1 MNNPID
7 QVIRDEVVDPNSSFV
22 VEAPAGSGKT
32 TLLAKRILN
41 LLTVVDNPKE
51 IIAISFTNKAAGE
64 MHDTFLKEYEN
75 DGNQEVVKKIK
86 ARVKKLGW
94 NESFQNSLEIMTI
107 DSLASKITRQAPI
120 LSGSL
125 YKNVTDDP
133 HKIYE
138 SAVKETIR
146 DNAQLS
152 ELFPF
157 LNYDYQKI
165 EEYLID
171 LLKKRDQWKD
181 NIFEYKNMDPIDIE
195 NKTKA
200 YYAQETKMWVERLKI
215 LFDKDERSDVK
226 NILTYL
232 NPTFSQQED
241 KIAFWLNFRDLIM
254 TKGGKVGKR
263 FGPKE
268 GFEKDKEG
276 ELYKDKLLKLISNNY
291 SRNNILEDL
300 NNVLY
305 EEKITD
311 IFPTIMHSAS
321 ILLSELYIK
330 LQQQFNLRSEFD
342 YIQAVDNAID
352 TLKDTNVAI
361 LFDENVSHILID
373 EFQDTNNQQ
382 KEFLEL
388 LTQNFAGN
396 PKKSFFAVGDPM
408 QSIYRFRKAEVN
420 IFKGLQKNHKFGD
433 IELKVCELTVN
444 FRSNEKIINWLNT
457 EYKQVFSKKDDMD
470 KGLLKYHP
478 SNISPDTKNI
488 KGGGVQY
495 QIYKNKINDSYS
507 EQQEEARA
515 VYDKIKELR
524 DGNNDIEIAV
534 LVRARSHL
542 VSLLTKMRQDK
553 LVPIEATEIDS
564 IEYNQSF
571 QDILCLTKALYNL
584 NDRVSWIGIL
594 RAPWCGLKLEDL
606 TCLFEN
612 NTSTTAWEIINTTSI
627 TKDLSADGQKRLA
640 RIKNIIGNNIQY
652 RGRVAH
658 RFFIESIWRQLLG
671 VKTIEIS
678 DMQLID
684 KFLDLIDKSSSP
696 LSIDFETLNRL
707 TEDLHTDCQSNGN
720 NPVKF
725 YTIHKAKGKQFECV
739 IIPGLGRIP
748 KAEDHALISYDGEIL
763 SLNNNKNEE
772 DNLYNYHRSK
782 ELTRLQNEKIRLL
795 YVAITR
801 AKEDCYLIGTISEN
815 KKDELSI
822 PKNSFLKLLEPIINM
837 ENNKE
842 FDERISDTYEIFSP
856 KLRRLKSK
864 YFNRVLEIN
873 TQTPS
878 NKIVK
883 DSKISTDNIYTFT
896 GTLIHNYYEIVI
908 KKQLDI
914 NNLLSK
920 KLSYIYG
927 IFMGNGYKE
936 SEINTAIEVVKESLL
951 SLQKSKDG
959 QWIYQLHKDEGMEV
973 NYLHTID
980 DEIKILIP
988 DRTFIEDGIKWII
1001 DYKTVFNEQNKAL
1014 NLEIE
1019 AKTHAE
1025 QLNIYESLFDDDHP
1039 VQKAIYFVAQGKLV
1053 LI

>member
-1 MNNPID
+1 MNKPID
-7 QVIRDEVVDPNSSFV
+7 QETREEVIKPNSSFV
-22 VEAPAGSGKT
+22 VQAPAGSGKT
-32 TLLAKRILN
+32 TTLARRILQ
-41 LLTVVDNPKE
+41 LLTVVESPKE
-51 IIAISFTNKAAGE
+51 IIALSFTNKATAE
-64 MHDTFLKEYEN
+64 MHARVLKQYN
-75 DGNQEVVKKIK
+75 DPQNKKVVKKIVTR
-86 ARVKKLGW
+86 AKKLKW
-94 NESFQNSLEIMTI
+94 DEDFLDLLEIMTI

-120 LSGSL
+120 LSESL
-125 YKNVTDDP
+125 FMNIAEDS
-133 HKIYE
+133 HAIYE
-138 SAVKETIR
+138 AAVKETMR
-146 DNAQLS
+146 DNGPLA
-152 ELFPF
+152 ELFSF

-165 EEYLID
+165 EKQLIAQ
-171 LLKKRDQWKD
+171 LETREQWID
-181 NIFEYKNMDPIDIE
+181 TINYYKNNPDLIE
-195 NKTKA
+195 GKTKT
-200 YYAQETKMWVERLKI
+200 YYLNEMKGWVIKLRG
-215 LFDKDERSDVK
+215 LFKKDEIEDIK

-232 NPTFSQQED
+232 DSTFSQQEN
-241 KIAFWLNFRDLIM
+241 KIDFWLNFRDLIM

-268 GFEKDKEG
+268 GFSKSRVGKFYKE
-276 ELYKDKLLKLISNNY
+276 KLLNLLNFTH
-291 SRNNILEDL
+291 RNNILEDL
-300 NNVLY
+300 NNVIY
-305 EEKITD
+305 EEKIAD
-311 IFPTIMHSAS
+311 IFPTNIHNAS
-321 ILLSELYIK
+321 ILLSELYLK
-330 LQQQFNLRSEFD
+330 LQQQFNLRSELD
-342 YIQAVDNAID
+342 HTQVVENAII
-352 TLKDTNVAI
+352 TLQSTNVAI

-373 EFQDTNNQQ
+373 EFQDINEQQ
-382 KEFLEL
+382 NKFLKL
-388 LTQNFAGN
+388 LTQNFSGD
-396 PKKSFFAVGDPM
+396 PKKSFFTVGDPM
-408 QSIYRFRKAEVN
+408 QSIYRFRKAEVG
-420 IFKGLQKNHKFGD
+420 IFQDLKKTKLFGD
-433 IELKVCELTVN
+433 IRVKACDLKVN
-444 FRSNEKIINWLNT
+444 FRSNEKIIDWVN
-457 EYKQVFSKKDDMD
+457 EVFQKALGRIDNKN
-470 KGLLKYHP
+470 KGLIPYHP
-478 SNISPDTKNI
+478 SSMGPEKIAGD
-488 KGGGVQY
+488 GVHCH
-495 QIYKNKINDSYS
+495 ILKNKTKDSYT
-507 EQQEEARA
+507 EQKKEAH
-515 VYDKIKELR
+515 YIFHIIKKLKAKQK
-524 DGNNDIEIAV
+524 DIEIVV
-534 LVRARSHL
+534 LARNRSHL
-542 VSLLTKMRQDK
+542 SSLLTLMRKDSF
-553 LVPIEATEIDS
+553 PIEATEIDS
-564 IEYNQSF
+564 IEYNQTF

-584 NDRVSWIGIL
+584 NDKISWIGIL

-606 TCLFEN
+606 TCLFEAKTSETPWQILN
-612 NTSTTAWEIINTTSI
+612 NASI
-627 TKDLSADGQKRLA
+627 TKHLTSDGQKRLA
-640 RIKNIIGNNIQY
+640 CLKKVISKNIQF

-671 VKTIEIS
+671 FETMVDS
-678 DMQLID
+678 DDMKRID
-684 KFLDLIDKSSSP
+684 KFLDLIDQSSSP
-696 LSIDFETLNRL
+696 LSIDFEKLNRL
-707 TEDLHTDCQSNGN
+707 IEDLHTDDRSNEP

-725 YTIHKAKGKQFECV
+725 FTIHKAKGDEFECV

-748 KAEDHALISYDGEIL
+748 KVEDHTLISYDGEIL

-782 ELTRLQNEKIRLL
+782 ELTRLQNETIRLL

-801 AKEDCYLIGTISEN
+801 ARYDCHLIGTVTEN
-815 KKDELSI
+815 SKGELS
-822 PKNSFLKLLEPIINM
+822 PTKNSFLQILWPLDIFEDSDEKVPDE
-837 ENNKE
+837 E
-842 FDERISDTYEIFSP
+842 FVP

-920 KLSYIYG
+920 KLSYIYD

-936 SEINTAIEVVKESLL
+936 SEINTAIEVIKESLL

-988 DRTFIEDGIKWII
+988 DRTFIEDGTKWII